1 MFLEKIYARRREV
14 IEKLKEEEPIVALE
28 RQVSGMKKDGYSL
41 KERLYTEK
49 GMGVIAEVKRASPS
63 KGILNAN
70 LDSVKLVKQYER
82 GGAVGISVLTEPDF
96 FKGSYGD
103 LEDVRKAVKLPI
115 LNKDFLYDP
124 WQVYKAKTI
133 GADVVLLIATM
144 LEQGQLRSLYEEA
157 LALELEVL
165 IETHDE
171 QDLEKV
177 LRCEKAII
185 GINNRDLR
193 SFQIDLDTTLRLS
206 KLIPEDYL
214 VISESGMHTEADV
227 KRLEGTVVRGIL
239 VGESLVKAE
248 DSVAQ
253 LMRLRGAY
261 A

>member
-1 MFLEKIYARRREV
+1 
-14 IEKLKEEEPIVALE
+14 
-28 RQVSGMKKDGYSL
+28 
-41 KERLYTEK
+41 
-49 GMGVIAEVKRASPS
+49 
-63 KGILNAN
+63 
-70 LDSVKLVKQYER
+70 LDPVKLVKQYER

-157 LALELEVL
+157 LALGLEVL